1 MAELVSFVVG
11 VIVSVALEVVPNL
24 KDKWSEWE
32 WKKMTLFM
40 LFMATPMVVTVLSC
54 ELGVQLPFE
63 VVCDPFEMV
72 CDQQGYVDAFVVG
85 FMGFT
90 GNQTAFLTTTYRTK
104 NAKARNGNK

>member
-63 VVCDPFEMV
+63 VVCD
-72 CDQQGYVDAFVVG
+72 QQGYVDAFVVG

-90 GNQTAFLTTTYRTK
+90 GNQTTFLTTTYRTK